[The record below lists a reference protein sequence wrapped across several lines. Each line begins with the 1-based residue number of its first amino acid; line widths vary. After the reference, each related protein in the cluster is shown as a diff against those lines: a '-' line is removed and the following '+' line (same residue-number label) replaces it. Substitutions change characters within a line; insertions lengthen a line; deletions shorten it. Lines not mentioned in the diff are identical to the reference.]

1 MLINKQSNKG
11 YLKISQTSIGSRKVE
26 GKKKEERENKNER
39 QGWRELFSLEMQI
52 HWNEFRRDVR
62 LSQYSM
68 RRKEKSII
76 AVCFTSFFSI
86 SPSSFFFSP
95 FFKFTLGIASS
106 LSLLTHRERIF
117 RVNFLAAPSDIP
129 RTGIYIFVGPL
140 TSPSL
145 LSFTPSTLVSFLL
158 SISFCPSHRST
169 RLKRKKTQQIS
180 YY

>member
-52 HWNEFRRDVR
+52 HWNEFWRDVR
-62 LSQYSM
+62 LSQYSI

-86 SPSSFFFSP
+86 SHSSFFFSP

-106 LSLLTHRERIF
+106 LSLLTHREGIF

-129 RTGIYIFVGPL
+129 RTGIYIFVGRL
-140 TSPSL
+140 TSPPPSFFYSFYISL
-145 LSFTPSTLVSFLL
+145 ISSFNFFLPQPP
-158 SISFCPSHRST
+158 IYPT
-169 RLKRKKTQQIS
+169 KTKKEQPIS